1 MREDG
6 DGDPRL
12 EAELLAAFDHPHIVR
27 LLGTAVL
34 PPTSERPLPE
44 LLISMELCGGGRL
57 PEALARRGGRRF
69 EEAEVLRGCRGI
81 ADALAYMHARSP
93 PVVHLDVKAENVLLY
108 AHADLANPSVSLP
121 LLKLCD
127 FGSAVVGGVAIVGGR
142 GLAAIQERLDGVT
155 TLAYRSPELV
165 DLHAAVERGVHEI
178 GPPADVWALGC
189 LTFRLAYMQMPFP
202 ENKLAILRGS
212 FEFPTVPDNG
222 YTQEFREFVTAM
234 LEPDPALRLTA
245 AQAVHVIDGMYNRT
259 N

>member
-1 MREDG
+1 
-6 DGDPRL
+6 
-12 EAELLAAFDHPHIVR
+12 LLQ
-27 LLGTAVL
+27 
-34 PPTSERPLPE
+34 
-44 LLISMELCGGGRL
+44 
-57 PEALARRGGRRF
+57 
-69 EEAEVLRGCRGI
+69 
-81 ADALAYMHARSP
+81 
-93 PVVHLDVKAENVLLY
+93 AENVLLY

-245 AQAVHVIDGMYNRT
+245 AQAVHVIDRLRVPHSPRQRLHAGIPRVRNGDA
-259 N
+259 